1 MVPFTGV
8 GVRMYEDFFV
18 KRTELKNEDG
28 SYRVTVGG
36 VPEHAVRLRALESLE
51 EKAAALVPE
60 KRNA

>member
-1 MVPFTGV
+1 
-8 GVRMYEDFFV
+8 MYEDFFV